1 MSTFETLRP
10 MKPGEEQCYRMGLID
25 GQARSWIDVSRA
37 LPTTDERVLVVS
49 RTKKGIQSINLAYY
63 SNGVWHGQGSMA
75 GVTHW
80 MFLPAFPDQMA
91 ISCGNCDFWREA
103 DSRCMCEDSQWAG
116 DYTPLENYCSKFE
129 PIYDHPEVTT

>member
-25 GQARSWIDVSRA
+25 GQARSWINVRRA

-49 RTKKGIQSINLAYY
+49 RTKKGIQSVNLAYY
-63 SNGVWHGQGSMA
+63 WNGVWHGQGSMA

-80 MFLPAFPDQMA
+80 MPLPAFPDQMA

-129 PIYDHPEVTT
+129 TIHDHPEVGV